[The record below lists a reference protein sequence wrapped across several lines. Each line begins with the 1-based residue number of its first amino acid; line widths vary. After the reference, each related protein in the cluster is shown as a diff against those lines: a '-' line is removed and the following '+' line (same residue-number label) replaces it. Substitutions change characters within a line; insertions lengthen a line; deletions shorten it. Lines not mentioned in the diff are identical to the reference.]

1 MELLSSL
8 WNKTYGG
15 AKVEAWLI
23 GALVAALVSLS
34 LGLVKVLFARRLRR
48 WAERTHTRVDSVA
61 AAVFGNT
68 RTFFVLGVGLWAG
81 AEYVELSHT
90 AARWVRGAVSLI
102 VLTQIG
108 IWLQVGIQRFSEVWG
123 SEREADGS
131 ARTMATATV
140 FIAKLAIWSVL
151 SVMALS
157 SLGFEIS
164 ALVAGLGVGG
174 VAAALAVQS
183 LLGDLIASLSMFFD
197 RPFDLGD
204 FIVVG
209 EEKGTVERI
218 GLRSTRVRAVDGE
231 EIVFANGDLIKSRI
245 RNYARMRER
254 RVLFTLALDHA
265 TAPDA
270 LERVPKLVR
279 EVIESREGLR
289 FERAHFRDYSF
300 ASLDFE
306 IVYFVESADFNAH
319 MDHRQAINL
328 ELLRRLHELGI
339 DLAHQA
345 PAPVHEHTSGG
356 AGRARAARAPGKP
369 AGPST

>member
-164 ALVAGLGVGG
+164 ALVR
-174 VAAALAVQS
+174 AATTE
-183 LLGDLIASLSMFFD
+183 I
-197 RPFDLGD
+197 
-204 FIVVG
+204 
-209 EEKGTVERI
+209 
-218 GLRSTRVRAVDGE
+218 TR
-231 EIVFANGDLIKSRI
+231 L
-245 RNYARMRER
+245 ER
-254 RVLFTLALDHA
+254 RVTFLATTASVTPFIGLFGTVWGIMNAFEEIGKSGSSSLAVVAPGISEALIT
-265 TAPDA
+265 TAMGLAAAIPAALFFNFFTSRIKVLSAMMDDFA
-270 LERVPKLVR
+270 LEFLNIV
-279 EVIESREGLR
+279 
-289 FERAHFRDYSF
+289 ERNF
-300 ASLDFE
+300 
-306 IVYFVESADFNAH
+306 
-319 MDHRQAINL
+319 
-328 ELLRRLHELGI
+328 
-339 DLAHQA
+339 
-345 PAPVHEHTSGG
+345 T
-356 AGRARAARAPGKP
+356 
-369 AGPST
+369 